1 MTNVGH
7 PLCFFLFEIAR
18 ESRGAIASPAVTKR
32 SFAAQGPVQKMII
45 ARARAGDRSV
55 GFDKNRYGERRLKM

>member
-18 ESRGAIASPAVTKR
+18 ESRAIASPVVTKR
-32 SFAAQGPVQKMII
+32 SFAVQGTVQKMII
-45 ARARAGDRSV
+45 AGARAGDRSV
-55 GFDKNRYGERRLKM
+55 GFDKNRYDERRLKM